1 MKKSIRFTAAF
12 FCVMLSLLC
21 FIQPVEALE
30 APEVEGVR
38 AAILYNV
45 ENEKIIYALNENET
59 VYPASSV
66 KLMTAVVAYR
76 ALKDRLGETVTVTNE
91 MLKGVTGYR
100 IGLAEGE
107 ETTVESLFYAMLL
120 RGSNDSANV
129 LAHLAYG
136 STAAFLEEMN
146 RYAKELG
153 MENTLYLNTGGL
165 HEEQMVT
172 TVSDTLKIALEFAKE
187 EKLLEMS
194 SVTKYIFPATNL
206 AKQFTLY
213 NRNYLVSRF
222 QETKYYYEYAKGM
235 NYGSTEESG
244 STCTSVA
251 SNGGL
256 TYVCV
261 VIGGEEDVA
270 TNTDFA
276 LRTASDLLRYGIE
289 GFGYADVIDT
299 EKPVCEMPVTLSANV
314 DHVMLYPGRGLSVY
328 LPSDVDVATDITVSR
343 RLSFDSLAAPVT
355 KGTVVGYLNVY
366 YGDAQIGSVELITGD
381 DVERNGFLYTLEVI
395 KEYSRSR
402 FFRATAIS
410 AVVLT
415 VLYVFVSAAVRRRQ
429 ARRSRRYRF

>member
-1 MKKSIRFTAAF
+1 MKKSVRFTVAF
-12 FCVMLSLLC
+12 FCIVLSLL
-21 FIQPVEALE
+21 FFSPAVHAAELPDTA
-30 APEVEGVR
+30 GVR
-38 AAILYNV
+38 TAILYNV
-45 ENEKIIYALNENET
+45 ENDKIIYALNENEI
-59 VYPASSV
+59 VYPAASV
-66 KLMTAVVAYR
+66 KLMTSVVAYR
-76 ALKDRLGETVTVTNE
+76 ALSQRMDETVTITSE

-100 IGLAEGE
+100 IGLEAGE
-107 ETTVESLFYAMLL
+107 QVKIESLFYAMLL

-136 STAAFLEEMN
+136 STAGFLEEMN

-172 TVSDTLKIALEFAKE
+172 TASDTLKIALEFAKE

-194 SVTKYIFPATNL
+194 SITKYVFPASNK
-206 AKQFTLY
+206 ASQFTLY

-222 QETKYYYEYAKGM
+222 QETKYYYEFARGM

-251 SNGGL
+251 SNEGL

-270 TNTDFA
+270 TNTDRA
-276 LRTASDLLRYGIE
+276 MRVASDLLKYGIE
-289 GFGYADVIDT
+289 SFEYKDVVDI
-299 EKPVCEMPVTLSANV
+299 EKPVCEMPVTLSASI
-314 DHVMLYPGRGLSVY
+314 DHVMLYPGGGLTVY
-328 LPSDVDVATDITVSR
+328 LPTDVDLQTDITTSL
-343 RLSFDSLAAPVT
+343 RLTYDSLAAPVV

-366 YGDAQIGSVELITGD
+366 YGDVQIGTVELITGD

-395 KEYSRSR
+395 KEYSKSR
-402 FFRATAIS
+402 FFRATVIS

-415 VLYVFVSAAVRRRQ
+415 VLYVLASAAIRRRR
-429 ARRSRRYRF
+429 AKKSRRYRF